1 MIKFSGKKFLITG
14 ASSGIGR
21 ETAILLS
28 KLGAKIVACGRNERR
43 LAETLDACE
52 GEGHLSIVFDVRE
65 TASFNDFFKQATA
78 DGKKLDGLVY
88 CAGIAPPTPLRVLSE
103 QTIREVLD
111 VNLVSFMMMT
121 AMYAKRPFNDG
132 GSIVAISSVNSHY
145 PQKCMSAYAAS
156 KLGLEGAATA
166 FSLELAEKHIRI
178 NCIVAGPVNTEM
190 SQSVLPNSAEYISQH
205 ALLGVGE
212 PIDIANAIAFLLSDA
227 ARLITG
233 RSMYVDGGYLGQ

>member
-78 DGKKLDGLVY
+78 DGKKLNGLVY

-145 PQKCMSAYAAS
+145 PQKCMSVYAAS
-156 KLGLEGAATA
+156 KNALEAFALTTA
-166 FSLELAEKHIRI
+166 LELAEKNIRI
-178 NCIVAGPVNTEM
+178 NCVIPGAVDTPMLKFVIQKFTEYYNQHTLLKIGFQQNNSPFSLVVMKLRTSGPP
-190 SQSVLPNSAEYISQH
+190 SIQ
-205 ALLGVGE
+205 
-212 PIDIANAIAFLLSDA
+212 
-227 ARLITG
+227 
-233 RSMYVDGGYLGQ
+233 